1 MPFAA
6 TWMDLQT
13 IILRELTKKKRQIP
27 YEIIYMWNRKCDTNG
42 LIYEKEKNSQ
52 TQKRKLVTK
61 GGVCVNQSVVSKSL

>member
-52 TQKRKLVTK
+52 T
-61 GGVCVNQSVVSKSL
+61 